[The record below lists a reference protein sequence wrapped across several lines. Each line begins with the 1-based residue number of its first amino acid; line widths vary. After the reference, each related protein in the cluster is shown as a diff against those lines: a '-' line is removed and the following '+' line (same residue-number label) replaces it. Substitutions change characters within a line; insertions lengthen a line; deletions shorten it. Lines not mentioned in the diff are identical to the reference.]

1 MATTMTNYDDNNNIN
16 SNGNND
22 DNNLNNVNNFGQNFP
37 PSILLSL
44 LLLLFLLLILLHG
57 IASLAKHFFSQKINP
72 HILSRTISVSP
83 GFLLPSLNS
92 TIGATMTLAV
102 HSCMYFTTWKILHHR
117 LPIPYHNQCDQASKE
132 KKPNVH
138 KNGLKSCHSTFAKN
152 LFFSRQTKMSSNI
165 WATFV
170 SKFVRKNLQKSPD
183 PVTLTTT
190 HDF

>member
-1 MATTMTNYDDNNNIN
+1 MATMMTTTSTMSTISDKISRPLFCYLSFFFFFFFLFFFMELHLSRNI
-16 SNGNND
+16 
-22 DNNLNNVNNFGQNFP
+22 
-37 PSILLSL
+37 
-44 LLLLFLLLILLHG
+44 
-57 IASLAKHFFSQKINP
+57 FFSQKINP

-102 HSCMYFTTWKILHHR
+102 HSCIYFTTWKILHHR

-152 LFFSRQTKMSSNI
+152 VFFSRQTKMSSNI

-183 PVTLTTT
+183 PVTLTTA